1 MKKSLFEELAEAKP
15 EQVAELREVINT
27 VAAVFGAVIPFGGSA
42 VAQTRAT
49 MAEGLAE
56 LAVQDAHHEGMELLA
71 AIATE
76 AIMMYAEQVAKRNG
90 TWTPPTE

>member
-1 MKKSLFEELAEAKP
+1 MKKSLFAELAEAKP
-15 EQVAELREVINT
+15 EEIAEFREVINT
-27 VAAVFGAVIPFGGSA
+27 VAAVFGATIPFGGPA

-56 LAVQDAHHEGMELLA
+56 LAESDAQHEGVELLA

-90 TWTPPTE
+90 TWAPPTD